1 MKRGNRYSGSMQF
14 LSFLLR
20 LVLFVVF
27 TLGFVVLYEHGP
39 ENYVENAK
47 QEILKLGSEVGLKNP
62 PSKGDSP
69 AN

>member
-1 MKRGNRYSGSMQF
+1 MQL

-27 TLGFVVLYEHGP
+27 TLGFVILFEHGP
-39 ENYVENAK
+39 ENYLENAK
-47 QEILKLGSEVGLKNP
+47 MELTKLGSEVGMVEA
-62 PSKGDSP
+62 PSGSDT

>member
-1 MKRGNRYSGSMQF
+1 MQL

-39 ENYVENAK
+39 SNYLENAK
-47 QEILKLGSEVGLKNP
+47 LEISKLGSEVGLNIP
-62 PSKGDSP
+62 TPEADPS